1 LDRGRFTRS
10 AAGSRE
16 LIKTSFVIEA
26 EVVRHD
32 LLRVPYT
39 HAAYRATPNQS
50 SHH

>member
-10 AAGSRE
+10 AAGYRE